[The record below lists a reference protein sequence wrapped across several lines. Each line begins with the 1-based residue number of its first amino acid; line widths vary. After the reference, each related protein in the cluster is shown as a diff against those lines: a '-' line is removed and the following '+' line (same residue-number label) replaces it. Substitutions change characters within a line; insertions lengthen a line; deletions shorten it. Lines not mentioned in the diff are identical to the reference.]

1 MENGRPFWQ
10 LALPICLFVLAIN
23 FLAMPGEEY
32 PGDAHAVRTETIT
45 LLNTGKWA
53 VPPETAVTFG
63 PRGQYFYQ
71 NARGDWYPK
80 YGVLNT
86 LIYAPALALEKIV
99 TGRLELDSPSRLL
112 FLNLFNVALS
122 GVTAFYLVLLARRYT
137 KSSAAVVIFVLASL
151 YSTLWWNYLRAQTFE
166 IYHTLFLLAF
176 YYHFV
181 TSLDLYR
188 GNGDKRTSNIQFPI
202 AAIYLGALCLCKSVY
217 VVLLPVLAATLAQ
230 ATMSTLRQE
239 RKGRVISNL
248 VFFWL
253 PLCLL
258 LCILLATN
266 WYKFGSPFT
275 TGYTQWETEAHLF
288 KPSNLPIALRGF
300 LFDQHRS
307 APLHFPI
314 LIFALAGWPT
324 FFKRHKLDATTALL
338 IGFLL
343 LLVNSMFTNWSGES
357 SYGPRY
363 LLPILPILSLPF
375 IQYLEWLDSLSRK
388 PLRYFLSTATAVAL
402 IYSTFL
408 QVSVNTWPFFFS
420 YELRDLLEDKR
431 RSNPALVYLRSH
443 AFGTIARDF
452 LFFNAGYTSPFAD
465 GFYRHLTPG
474 EIVKMDAF
482 AESVRANYY
491 WFPNLFRESREE
503 DEGQLQAK

>member
-10 LALPICLFVLAIN
+10 LALAIVLLVVAIN
-23 FLAMPGEEY
+23 FLTMPGEEY
-32 PGDAHAVRTETIT
+32 PGDAHAVRTETVI
-45 LLNTGKWA
+45 LLDTGNWA
-53 VPPETAVTFG
+53 VPQAIAEEYG
-63 PRGQYFYQ
+63 PRGQYFYR
-71 NARGDWYPK
+71 NARGSWYPK

-86 LIYAPALALEKIV
+86 LLYVPPLALEKIV
-99 TGRLELDSPSRLL
+99 TGNLEIESSHRVL

-122 GVTAFYLVLLARRYT
+122 GVTAFYLILLAFRYT
-137 KSSAAVVIFVLASL
+137 KSNAVVVIFVLASL
-151 YSTLWWNYLRAQTFE
+151 YSTFWWNYLRAQTFE

-181 TSLDLYR
+181 TALDLYR
-188 GNGDKRTSNIQFPI
+188 GNGNKRTGNIQFLV

-217 VVLLPVLAATLAQ
+217 VVLLPVVAAILAQ
-230 ATMSTLRQE
+230 ATMSILRQE

-258 LCILLATN
+258 LCVLLATN
-266 WYKFGSPFT
+266 WSKFGSPFT

-288 KPSNLPIALRGF
+288 KPSNLPVALRGF

-314 LIFALAGWPT
+314 LLFALAGWPI
-324 FFKRHKLDATTALL
+324 FFKRHKLDAAAALL
-338 IGFLL
+338 IGFVL

-375 IQYLEWLDSLSRK
+375 IQYLEWLGRLSRK
-388 PLRYFLSTATAVAL
+388 PAKYFLATATAIAL
-402 IYSTFL
+402 IYSTLL

-420 YELRDLLEDKR
+420 
-431 RSNPALVYLRSH
+431 V
-443 AFGTIARDF
+443 
-452 LFFNAGYTSPFAD
+452 
-465 GFYRHLTPG
+465 
-474 EIVKMDAF
+474 
-482 AESVRANYY
+482 
-491 WFPNLFRESREE
+491 
-503 DEGQLQAK
+503 